1 MLYLG
6 QVSQDSVTQVPQ
18 IVLLAHQ
25 RSDYLWSRIA
35 DGDRLSAEGVVQAVG
50 CLVLVEVGDDRQ
62 VLEVKDA
69 TGWVLELV
77 QDFLSSG
84 TTPDSLRQE
93 TERAEQWRQH
103 LTLQSQDLGRR
114 TLELEARMGQI
125 QELEERLQHEKS
137 SP

>member
-6 QVSQDSVTQVPQ
+6 KVSQDPSSHSTR
-18 IVLLAHQ
+18 ITLLAHQ

-35 DGDRLSAEGVVQAVG
+35 DGERLLAPDIAQGDG
-50 CLVLVEVGDDRQ
+50 CLVLVELGADQQILDI
-62 VLEVKDA
+62 KDA

-77 QDFLSSG
+77 QDFLSNG

-93 TERAEQWRQH
+93 SERAEQWRQH

-125 QELEERLQHEKS
+125 QELEERLQQEKS
-137 SP
+137 LS

>member
-6 QVSQDSVTQVPQ
+6 QVSQDSVTEGLQ

-25 RSDYLWSRIA
+25 RSEYLWSPIV
-35 DGDRLSAEGVVQAVG
+35 DGDRLSVAELSQGLG
-50 CLVLVEVGDDRQ
+50 CLVLVEVGADRQ

-77 QDFLSSG
+77 QDFLSNG

-137 SP
+137 AP